1 MAEHYLEVG
10 HAGDVS
16 TIRFNLPRIVDGP
29 ELDSIRDELVQCVIA
44 AEPPKI
50 LVDFSGV
57 MLISSAA
64 ITLLRDLYRAL
75 ATRQGVLRLCNVR
88 PEIAEVLRFTRIDTL
103 FQIAPDRQAALA
115 DF

>member
-1 MAEHYLEVG
+1 MAQHYLQVG
-10 HAGDVS
+10 REGDVS
-16 TIRFNLPRIVDGP
+16 KVSFSLSRIVDGP

-44 AEPPKI
+44 ADPPKI
-50 LVDFSGV
+50 LIDFSGV
-57 MLISSAA
+57 TLISSAA

-75 ATRQGVLRLCNVR
+75 ATRDGVLRLCNVR

-103 FQIAPDRQAALA
+103 FQIAPDRQMALA

>member
-1 MAEHYLEVG
+1 MAQHYLQVG
-10 HAGDVS
+10 REGDVS
-16 TIRFNLPRIVDGP
+16 TVSFSLSRIVDGP

-44 AEPPKI
+44 ADPPKI
-50 LVDFSGV
+50 LIDFSGV
-57 MLISSAA
+57 TLISSAA

-75 ATRQGVLRLCNVR
+75 ATRDGVLRLCNVR

-103 FQIAPDRQAALA
+103 FQIAPDRQMALA